1 MTTLQSIIE
10 DAFENRSE
18 ITPSTVS
25 SEIKN
30 AVNETM
36 EGLNHG
42 VHRVASRIGNSQDWD
57 NIANTRREV
66 DTLIVCRGGG
76 SIEDLWS
83 FNGEI
88 VANAIF
94 KSEHGLFYHFDY

>member
-25 SEIKN
+25 LEIKN

-42 VHRVASRIGNSQDWD
+42 VHRVASRIGNSQDWETHQW
-57 NIANTRREV
+57 IKKAVLLSFR
-66 DTLIVCRGGG
+66 
-76 SIEDLWS
+76 IEDNEKIDS
-83 FNGEI
+83 GYTNF
-88 VANAIF
+88 
-94 KSEHGLFYHFDY
+94 FDKVKP

>member
-30 AVNETM
+30 AVNETIKYYL
-36 EGLNHG
+36 E
-42 VHRVASRIGNSQDWD
+42 SY
-57 NIANTRREV
+57 
-66 DTLIVCRGGG
+66 
-76 SIEDLWS
+76 
-83 FNGEI
+83 
-88 VANAIF
+88 
-94 KSEHGLFYHFDY
+94 KHGL